1 MPSRLRDFDADA
13 SAKERVDDLH
23 EKRVDDLH
31 EKLDALHGKFD
42 TLLALLTP
50 KADEPKN
57 DQPPAGS

>member
-23 EKRVDDLH
+23 EK
-31 EKLDALHGKFD
+31 LDALHGKFD
-42 TLLALLTP
+42 ALLALLALLTP
-50 KADEPKN
+50 KTDEPKN

>member
-23 EKRVDDLH
+23 EK
-31 EKLDALHGKFD
+31 LDALHGKFD
-42 TLLALLTP
+42 ALLALLTP

-57 DQPPAGS
+57 DQPAAGS